1 MNISRS
7 AAIIAAALIALAA
20 CQQAPKNTD
29 ADKTEIQDA
38 TRAWAVAYNAG
49 DADGVMKLYAED
61 AVVMPPGH
69 EPLFGRA
76 AIREYI
82 AGDSAAAKA
91 AGATLTI
98 EHGDSAGISGD
109 VAWHT
114 GLYSVSDASGA
125 RVDGGSYMEAVQKTD
140 GKWYIVRDI
149 WNSDKA
155 PAAAAAPAAEPAT

>member
-1 MNISRS
+1 MKWI
-7 AAIIAAALIALAA
+7 AVVIAIGLLVVAG
-20 CQQAPKNTD
+20 CQQAPKNID

-61 AVVMPPGH
+61 AVAMPPGH
-69 EPLFGRA
+69 EPLYGRA

-91 AGATLTI
+91 AGVTLTI
-98 EHGDSAGISGD
+98 EHGDSVGISGD
-109 VAWHT
+109 IAWHT
-114 GLYSVSDASGA
+114 GLYSVSDASGV
-125 RVDGGSYMEAVQKTD
+125 RVDGGSYMEAAQKMD
-140 GKWYIVRDI
+140 GKWLIIRDI

-155 PAAAAAPAAEPAT
+155 PAAAAGPAGEPAT